1 MKYYKLDKEVKKYL
15 KRINV
20 DGFKAPADIYTLN
33 DFIVGLKDINL
44 FNFVEMYFYS
54 TIHNSSS
61 GTKVY
66 AFRDEKND
74 GTLVNGGYRRD
85 DGVKLLNYTN
95 TITSNLLIPLAP
107 CSLIW
112 VANILGSNSINE
124 GCLYSLGVNNNGAQ
138 FSIGTSAATNMYM
151 SAYGGNWYNGNYY
164 TDTYPK
170 KDDNFHFWSF
180 NMNSNTGPLSTYIDD
195 QKRNGASDT
204 SIGFDSVR
212 GKYSPVAYANPNGP
226 ILHSALI
233 YDRSLSDSENTLLYS
248 LIKSTIGKTLKIP

>member
-1 MKYYKLDKEVKKYL
+1 MKYYKLDRDTKAYL
-15 KRINV
+15 KRMTV
-20 DGFKAPADIYTLN
+20 DGIKTPADIYSVN
-33 DFIVGLKDINL
+33 DFVVGLKDINL

-54 TIHNSSS
+54 KNHNIST

-66 AFRDEKND
+66 AFRDGKND
-74 GTLVNGGYRRD
+74 GTLVNGGFKGD
-85 DGVKLLNYTN
+85 NGIKLTN
-95 TITSNLLIPLAP
+95 NCTISSNLLIPLAP

-112 VANILGSNSINE
+112 VANIFGSNSINE
-124 GCLYSLGVNNNGAQ
+124 LCLASLGVNNNGAQ
-138 FSIGTSAATNMYM
+138 FFISTSAATNMYM
-151 SAYGGNWYNGNYY
+151 SAVGGNWYNGEYY

-180 NMNSNTGPLSTYIDD
+180 NMNSNTGPLSTYIDA
-195 QKRNGASDT
+195 QKSNGASNT
-204 SIGFDSVR
+204 SIGFNSVR
-212 GKYSPVAYANPNGP
+212 GNYSPTPYANLNRP